1 MVVINYGIEYNVES
15 RDFRGWFRSA
25 AFKPQKELDTLFM

>member
-1 MVVINYGIEYNVES
+1 MVGINFGIEYDVES
-15 RDFRGWFRSA
+15 RGFRGWFRSA